1 MKTRCKRPVTTMAA
15 MLMTFAIA
23 ACSATTP
30 SSGDADGRSGADSHA
45 DTAAEAPAPQAQA
58 QALRRAPP
66 MSDPL
71 PATAMTCDADKAHAE
86 VVGQPASEANVE
98 RARVA
103 SGAESVRVIR
113 PGMMVT
119 MEFVESRLNVDVDD
133 DGIITGLRCG

>member
-1 MKTRCKRPVTTMAA
+1 MKTRCKVPVTTMAA
-15 MLMTFAIA
+15 MLMTIAMA

-30 SSGDADGRSGADSHA
+30 STGDADGRYDA
-45 DTAAEAPAPQAQA
+45 DTQADAAADAPAQQAQA
-58 QALRRAPP
+58 PRRAPP

-71 PATAMTCDADKAHAE
+71 PATAMTCDADKARTE
-86 VVGQPASEANVE
+86 MVGQPATEANVE

-119 MEFVESRLNVDVDD
+119 MEFVESRLNIDVDVDNV
-133 DGIITGLRCG
+133 ITGLRCG

>member
-15 MLMTFAIA
+15 MLMTFAMA

-58 QALRRAPP
+58 PRRAPP

-86 VVGQPASEANVE
+86 VVGQPASEASVE